1 MSEMKTKYF
10 TVVEAQ
16 RTLPLVKKIVYDILD
31 SGKKINRLKSDSGIR
46 IEENPE
52 ILELINQINEYIAE
66 LEEIGCYFK
75 DWSFE
80 IGLVDFPAIYNEE
93 EVFLC
98 WRSDEADITHYHGI
112 SDGYAGRQ
120 KINAPAG

>member
-1 MSEMKTKYF
+1 MNEIKTKYF
-10 TVVEAQ
+10 TIEEAQ
-16 RTLPLVKKIVYDILD
+16 RTLPLVKKIVQDILAA
-31 SGKKINRLKSDSGIR
+31 GKKINELKSGGGIR

-52 ILELINQINEYIAE
+52 ILELINLINEYIAE

-80 IGLVDFPAIYNEE
+80 IGLVDFPAIINDE

-98 WRSDEADITHYHGI
+98 WRSDEAEITHFHGI
-112 SDGYAGRQ
+112 SAGYAGRR
-120 KINAPAG
+120 IIDSTD